1 MRRVEIGRRPS
12 ASLSVTP
19 LKVTVVTVNYNMADG
34 LAKTISNVTD
44 QTWPNLEYIVIDG
57 GSTDNSVEVI
67 RRHVGRIA
75 HWVSERDRGIYDA
88 MNKGVAAATGDW
100 IIFMNAGDV
109 FHDASVISDV
119 FAQNLDDADIVYGDM
134 MRRYSEED
142 VERLVPAQPVSALP
156 LRMPCSHQSM
166 FARRKLLLD
175 LPFSGD
181 LSIVADHEFVLRS
194 WLEGARFRKL
204 NRVIGIFSTGGA
216 SDNNRP
222 QAMRQLLAVLRRHNV
237 LTPALRLRHAAML
250 ARALAGSL
258 LKRIFPRR
266 VRKWILQRNLPN

>member
-34 LAKTISNVTD
+34 LAKTISNVTG
-44 QTWPNLEYIVIDG
+44 QTWPNLEYVVIDG
-57 GSTDNSVEVI
+57 GSTDNSVEII

-166 FARRKLLLD
+166 F
-175 LPFSGD
+175 
-181 LSIVADHEFVLRS
+181 
-194 WLEGARFRKL
+194 
-204 NRVIGIFSTGGA
+204 IGIFSSGGA

-266 VRKWILQRNLPN
+266 VRKWILQRNLPS